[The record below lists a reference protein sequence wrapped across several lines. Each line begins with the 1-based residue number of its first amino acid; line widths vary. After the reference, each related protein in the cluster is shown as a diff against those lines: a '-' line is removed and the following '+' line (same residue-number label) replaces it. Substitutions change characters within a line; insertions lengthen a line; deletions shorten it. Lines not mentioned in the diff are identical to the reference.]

1 MTPLSDE
8 DLLAYHAGAL
18 SDADR
23 EQVEARLAQDPT
35 ARDRLADWAEQDAAL
50 AAAYGPL
57 SEAPVPPRLSAV
69 VAAARTS
76 AFRPAGRARALL
88 RRPNLRQVAAAVA
101 LLAIGAGGG
110 WLSRGPGAPLPGRS
124 LAQAATEAFRTYAVE
139 VVHPVEVPA
148 SNAAHLTGW
157 ISKRL
162 GHPIHA
168 PAFDKLGYR
177 LMGGRV
183 LPGDTGTAALFMYEN
198 DAGRRVTLY
207 VAPRGAKGGDT
218 AFRFFSKGQD
228 QGFWWADGPFG
239 YALVGEIGRA
249 DLRRIAIAAYDQL
262 T

>member
-8 DLLAYHAGAL
+8 ELLAYHAGAL
-18 SDADR
+18 SEA
-23 EQVEARLAQDPT
+23 EQAQVAARLAEDP
-35 ARDRLADWAEQDAAL
+35 AAQVRLADWAEQDAAL
-50 AAAYGPL
+50 AAAYGPVA
-57 SEAPVPPRLSAV
+57 EEPVPARLSAV
-69 VAAARTS
+69 I
-76 AFRPAGRARALL
+76 AGA
-88 RRPNLRQVAAAVA
+88 RRPGRGAGGAYLRIAAAVA

-110 WLSRGPGAPLPGRS
+110 WLARGPGAPLPGHS
-124 LAQAATEAFRTYAVE
+124 LAQAAADAYRTYAVE
-139 VVHPVEVPA
+139 VVHPVEVRA
-148 SNAAHLTGW
+148 SDADHLTGW

-183 LPGDTGTAALFMYEN
+183 LPGDTGAAALFMYEN

-207 VAPRGAKGGDT
+207 VAPQGTKGDDT

-228 QGFWWADGPFG
+228 QGFWWTDGPFG
-239 YALVGEIGRA
+239 YALVGDIRRE
-249 DLRRIAIAAYDQL
+249 DLRRIATAAYDQL